1 MFSYNHFALPHR
13 WHAAFNVDQLFIIEL
28 FIWTPLLQN
37 TNAYAAC
44 LCVRDDITDIRTD
57 ILMPQA
63 WLHLQRNGLVSK
75 QLTFLFTY
83 LWVMK
88 KHHVTVHTLYSPDIR
103 SCHVPWRESARNI
116 QKFKQLRLLNFVTGC
131 VISCTQ
137 LRRISYDLLV
147 RLIVVVNICM
157 YVG

>member
-44 LCVRDDITDIRTD
+44 FYVRDEDSNSTD

-63 WLHLQRNGLVSK
+63 WLHLQR
-75 QLTFLFTY
+75 
-83 LWVMK
+83 K
-88 KHHVTVHTLYSPDIR
+88 KWPSV
-103 SCHVPWRESARNI
+103 
-116 QKFKQLRLLNFVTGC
+116 
-131 VISCTQ
+131 
-137 LRRISYDLLV
+137 
-147 RLIVVVNICM
+147 
-157 YVG
+157 